1 MFLNNYLK
9 LVRFSH
15 TIFSLPFAIA
25 AFVMAMDQQGEPLSL
40 KLLLLILLAVVFA
53 RNAAMAFNRYA
64 DRHFDAVNP
73 RTQQREI
80 PAGIVS
86 PKSALWFVIINAI
99 LFTVVAW
106 FINPLCF
113 ALSPVALL
121 VILGYSLTKR
131 FTALC
136 HLVLG
141 AGLALAPLG
150 AWLAVT
156 ATFHLIPVLLAV
168 AVLCWVAGFDIIYAL
183 QDDEFDNSVKLRS
196 VPAVLGRKR
205 ALWLSVALHAVSFLA
220 LAAVGVLNQSGT
232 MGWVA
237 TGVFGAALLY
247 QHLIVSVNNL
257 SRINLAFFT
266 TNGLASLVWGILMI
280 FDVLIKS

>member
-25 AFVMAMDQQGEPLSL
+25 AFVMAMDHHDQPLNL

-64 DRHFDAVNP
+64 DRHFDAANP

-80 PAGIVS
+80 PSGIVS
-86 PKSALWFVIINAI
+86 PRSALWFVIINAI
-99 LFTVVAW
+99 LFATVAW

-113 ALSPVALL
+113 ALSPIALL

-156 ATFHLIPVLLAV
+156 AAFHLVPGLLALT
-168 AVLCWVAGFDIIYAL
+168 VLFWVAGFDIIYAL
-183 QDDEFDNSVKLRS
+183 QDDAFDHSVKLRS
-196 VPAVLGRKR
+196 IPSTVGRKR
-205 ALWLSVALHAVSFLA
+205 ALRISAVLHIVSFIS

-232 MGWVA
+232 LGWIA
-237 TGVFGAALLY
+237 IAIFGAALLY
-247 QHLIVSVNNL
+247 QHLIVSANNL
-257 SRINLAFFT
+257 SRINIAFFT
-266 TNGLASLVWGILMI
+266 TNGLASLVWGTLAIV
-280 FDVLIKS
+280 DVLMW